1 MATENSQEKDGSSAP
16 GTTTRRRLIRGACAA
31 ATAAALPALTGVA
44 AAHFPLQIDIDVQPE
59 NEDNFID
66 LEDHGSVR
74 VAVHRTEFL
83 NSDGEREVFD
93 PTEKDVRYRF
103 GSRST
108 LESGGGAR
116 PAGDG
121 TVTGSGGGH
130 GEDGDGEEDTLVLEF
145 PVGETGLED
154 GMETAWLF
162 WEREESGE
170 HGFAG
175 VDTVSVYGEE
185 VSNRDIA
192 ELLRSLLES
201 G

>member
-1 MATENSQEKDGSSAP
+1 MTEKDQPTRSDPAN
-16 GTTTRRRLIRGACAA
+16 TTRRNVLRGALGAA
-31 ATAAALPALTGVA
+31 TTTAAAPLLADAA
-44 AAHFPLQIDIDVQPE
+44 AAHFPLRLDIDVQPG

-66 LEDHGSVR
+66 LEDHESVR

-83 NSDGEREVFD
+83 NSDGEREVFG
-93 PTEKDVRYRF
+93 PTEEDVRYRF

-108 LESGGGAR
+108 LESGGGVR
-116 PAGDG
+116 PSGDG
-121 TVTGSGGGH
+121 TVSSSGGDH
-130 GEDGDGEEDTLVLEF
+130 RDEQDQDSLILEF

-175 VDTVSVYGEE
+175 MDTASIYGEE

-192 ELLRSLLES
+192 ELLRALLDS

>member
-1 MATENSQEKDGSSAP
+1 MKEKNQPTHSEDSN
-16 GTTTRRRLIRGACAA
+16 TTRRSVLRGVLGAA
-31 ATAAALPALTGVA
+31 TTTAAAPLLTGVA
-44 AAHFPLQIDIDVQPE
+44 AAHFPLQIDVDVQPG

-66 LEDHGSVR
+66 LEDHESVR

-83 NSDGEREVFD
+83 NSDGEREAFD

-103 GSRST
+103 GSHSA
-108 LESGGGAR
+108 LENGGGAR

-121 TVTGSGGGH
+121 TVTGSGGEH
-130 GEDGDGEEDTLVLEF
+130 GDGGDGEEDTLVLEF

-162 WEREESGE
+162 WERDESGE

-175 VDTVSVYGEE
+175 MDTVSVYGEE

-192 ELLRSLLES
+192 ELLRALLES
-201 G
+201 GG